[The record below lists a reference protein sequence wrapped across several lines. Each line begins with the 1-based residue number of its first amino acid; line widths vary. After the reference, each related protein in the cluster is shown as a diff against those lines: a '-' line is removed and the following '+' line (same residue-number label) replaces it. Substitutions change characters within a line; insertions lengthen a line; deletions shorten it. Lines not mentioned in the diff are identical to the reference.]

1 VFQKFLLLF
10 EEKLLMNFVTSCH
23 TSFRLFKQC
32 QTKEFCNYSLAYVQS
47 TFVHLCNTC
56 DTNTNTH
63 LPSLKVLDCSCS
75 MSVAAPGPWLLH
87 VCSCSRSVA
96 ALLLV
101 SWLMG
106 SWPLDS
112 WLLVYLRTVR
122 HSWEQINTFLPFL
135 VAFLRISS

>member
-1 VFQKFLLLF
+1 MFQKFLLLF

-23 TSFRLFKQC
+23 TSFRLFKQR
-32 QTKEFCNYSLAYVQS
+32 QTKEFFNYSLAYVQS

-75 MSVAAPGPWLLH
+75 LSVAAPGPWLLH
-87 VCSCSRSVA
+87 VRSCSRSVAAPCPWLLQVRGCPRSVA

-112 WLLVYLRTVR
+112 WLLVYL
-122 HSWEQINTFLPFL
+122 
-135 VAFLRISS
+135 

>member
-1 VFQKFLLLF
+1 MDTMMILGKKFI
-10 EEKLLMNFVTSCH
+10 NY
-23 TSFRLFKQC
+23 
-32 QTKEFCNYSLAYVQS
+32 KEFFHTHAHTNG
-47 TFVHLCNTC
+47 TF
-56 DTNTNTH
+56 
-63 LPSLKVLDCSCS
+63 
-75 MSVAAPGPWLLH
+75 

-106 SWPLDS
+106 S

>member
-1 VFQKFLLLF
+1 
-10 EEKLLMNFVTSCH
+10 MNFVTSCH
-23 TSFRLFKQC
+23 TSFRLFKQR
-32 QTKEFCNYSLAYVQS
+32 QTKEFFNYSLAYVQS

-96 ALLLV
+96 APGPWLHCCWSPGWWAPGRWTPGCLSTCELL
-101 SWLMG
+101 
-106 SWPLDS
+106 
-112 WLLVYLRTVR
+112 
-122 HSWEQINTFLPFL
+122 
-135 VAFLRISS
+135 